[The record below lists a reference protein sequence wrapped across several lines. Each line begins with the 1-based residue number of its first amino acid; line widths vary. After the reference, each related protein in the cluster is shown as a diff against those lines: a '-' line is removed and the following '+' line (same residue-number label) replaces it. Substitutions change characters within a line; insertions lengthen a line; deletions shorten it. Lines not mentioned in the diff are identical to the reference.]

1 MQHNNNIK
9 PHHRQLRRRTQSRL
23 PHQPREMVHKTE
35 PEKKRS
41 STSIPAYINQS
52 LELVVTRLEYRRLLA
67 ELELSELKGFVDDKL
82 RYEYDSTAE
91 ILYIP
96 PMPSVRHET
105 FSAKV
110 SRETEAQL
118 VKIANGP
125 KNETSEFASKIST
138 GRSGKVYLREFDSD
152 DDDLELI
159 KDWIE
164 REPDEQFQHEGAVY
178 PGVVFEIA
186 SSQSRK
192 SLEKVAWDYIQY
204 SNGSIKVVVGF
215 QLGYDKDLTAR
226 CCTWG
231 SFSILRQII
240 PQSNQD
246 VTHSSLSSFAPSEV
260 VELKEPTPDITITYA
275 QLATFLNQAESM
287 QQVKQLENEETGA
300 KKSTRKTRKRKREA
314 TPTELPIKRERQFL
328 EQEKRVERMTTR
340 QDRAFRG
347 RK

>member
-1 MQHNNNIK
+1 MINLGNTSFLSLLISSK
-9 PHHRQLRRRTQSRL
+9 KYLVL
-23 PHQPREMVHKTE
+23 PHT
-35 PEKKRS
+35 
-41 STSIPAYINQS
+41 
-52 LELVVTRLEYRRLLA
+52 LC
-67 ELELSELKGFVDDKL
+67 F

-226 CCTWG
+226 VSVWKPRYADEDG
-231 SFSILRQII
+231 EEVLDAEAVVLGDVRYMLLFLSFHLFCPCMTTKFIQPFRSSDKLSLNPTKMLHI
-240 PQSNQD
+240 P
-246 VTHSSLSSFAPSEV
+246 LSSFAPSEV